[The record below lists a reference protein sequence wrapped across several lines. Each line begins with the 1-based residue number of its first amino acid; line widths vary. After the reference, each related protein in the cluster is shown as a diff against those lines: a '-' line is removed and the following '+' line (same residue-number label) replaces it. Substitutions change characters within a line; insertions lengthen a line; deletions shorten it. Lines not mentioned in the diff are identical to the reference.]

1 MQSLTDRIID
11 RIQRNRIST
20 AEVTDC
26 LEKTGALPRVVALNR
41 GHHRVGKVFW
51 TYAHE
56 ARNWHLH
63 EQLRGAPERAVIVTE
78 AFECE
83 GRALYGNLVAKF
95 LLLYRQAAAL
105 VACGN
110 LRDAPRDDCRDT
122 VVP

>member
-1 MQSLTDRIID
+1 MESLTDRIID

-56 ARNWHLH
+56 AAIGICTSSCVRPRN
-63 EQLRGAPERAVIVTE
+63 EP
-78 AFECE
+78 
-83 GRALYGNLVAKF
+83 
-95 LLLYRQAAAL
+95 
-105 VACGN
+105 
-110 LRDAPRDDCRDT
+110 
-122 VVP
+122 